1 MERTAALPGGAG
13 FNQNKSKVKLKL
25 ILENKYA
32 PGVDNAIVAC
42 VAAGSGD
49 SLWIQNPDLSIYY
62 PGGNVGIATSA
73 PRSALDVNGA
83 VRLKAGTPSGKNATV
98 GLAFEDNGDTGL
110 FMTNYIPG
118 TPASGL
124 LSVFTDGQSRMVIAP
139 NGNVGIGTTAP
150 DYKLD
155 VRDKGMVI
163 SQVSSED
170 GDQVFFNVNSR
181 IATGVP
187 VGASMQSNAVDSY
200 AAFAATTSTNELRV
214 ASQSTSGIIRLI
226 TGGSN
231 PLSFERMR
239 IDNTGNVGI
248 GTQNPSRR
256 LHVVG
261 PAGSTVAY
269 FSDGAASCSIKP
281 STAGNIACSSDR
293 RLKKNIESVPDALL
307 LEKILKLETV
317 SFEWKHGAQG
327 RQTGYIAQDI
337 EKVAPE
343 LVETG
348 ADGSKQVS
356 YGGFI
361 PWLSGAVKA
370 LYTYDLAHSRDITDL
385 QTQIKNQNAEIQ
397 TLKKE
402 NQALQL
408 RLERLENAFQ
418 TQSVQ

>member
-293 RLKKNIESVPDALL
+293 RLKKNIAPVADALL